1 MEPFFDPEGGSP
13 LYPSHSCRGRTT
25 PFLVSKMGDGLQP
38 APLGGLFALAIL
50 TNAEAAQRF
59 VRAARAR

>member
-1 MEPFFDPEGGSP
+1 VPGSNN
-13 LYPSHSCRGRTT
+13 
-25 PFLVSKMGDGLQP
+25 PFLGVEDGVGCSQP
-38 APLGGLFALAIL
+38 LWGLFALAIL